1 MSSTCAVL
9 RMGFREMP
17 TMRSSVYR
25 HTGSILSPM
34 GWIAAA
40 SFIAGFGG
48 FLLFGLGS
56 MH

>member
-1 MSSTCAVL
+1 MS
-9 RMGFREMP
+9 

-25 HTGSILSPM
+25 HHTGSILSPM

-56 MH
+56 LH